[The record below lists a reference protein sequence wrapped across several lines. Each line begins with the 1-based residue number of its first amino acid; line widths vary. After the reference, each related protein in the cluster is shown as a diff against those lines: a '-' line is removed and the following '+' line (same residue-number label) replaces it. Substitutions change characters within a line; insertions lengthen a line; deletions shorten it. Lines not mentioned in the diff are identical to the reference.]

1 MNVDTSITARVSNA
15 TKNSLDLISKNTQRS
30 RSFHI
35 QQALDLYIND
45 YVDEHKKNKEKSE
58 FMQAIAQGLT
68 DIKQGDVK
76 SLEVIKKQLEI
87 A

>member
-1 MNVDTSITARVSNA
+1 
-15 TKNSLDLISKNTQRS
+15 
-30 RSFHI
+30 
-35 QQALDLYIND
+35 
-45 YVDEHKKNKEKSE
+45 
-58 FMQAIAQGLT
+58 MQAIAQGLT